1 MPLII
6 PVFLMNRGCPHRCL
20 FCNERLTAG
29 DRPQSVTEAAFAET
43 VRAHLASTPRRRR
56 PRGPVQIAFYGG
68 TFTGIEREEQR
79 RLLGLAAPF
88 LREGKIDGIRI
99 STRPDGID
107 AECLDLLGSFGVTTV
122 EVGAQSLDDEVLL
135 FSRRG
140 HTVADTVRAVRLL
153 KERGFQTGLHLMA
166 GLPGDS
172 PDRFAATI
180 SRVIALRPDM
190 VRIHPTLVLRDTPLA
205 EAFRKGDYLPLDL
218 TEAVHLAKNAFKAL
232 AAAGIPVIRL
242 GLQTTAE
249 LEEPGAVVAGP
260 FHPAFRSLV
269 ETALFLEMAEALL
282 DAAGRE
288 NGFPA
293 ISPPNAGAG
302 SLNVRF
308 ALSPAD
314 VSNFFGSGREN
325 IALLKRRFHLDEI
338 RITPDPALPRHTILL
353 TAGKI
358 RLQTDLSGQVRETP
372 EKGFIETD
380 PG

>member
-29 DRPQSVTEAAFAET
+29 DHPQSVTEAAFAET

-79 RLLGLAAPF
+79 RLLGMAAPF

-107 AECLDLLGSFGVTTV
+107 AERLDLLRSFGVTTV
-122 EVGAQSLDDEVLL
+122 EVGAQSLDDGVLL
-135 FSRRG
+135 RSRRG

-153 KERGFQTGLHLMA
+153 KERCFQTGLHLMA

-180 SRVIALRPDM
+180 SRAIALRPDM

-205 EAFRKGDYLPLDL
+205 DAFRKGDYLPLGL
-218 TEAVHLAKNAFKAL
+218 TEAVHLAKNGFKAL

-293 ISPPNAGAG
+293 IFPPNTGAG
-302 SLNVRF
+302 TLNIRF

-314 VSNFFGSGREN
+314 VSNFCGCGREN
-325 IALLKRRFHLDEI
+325 IAILKRRFHLDVI

-358 RLQTDLSGQVRETP
+358 RLQTDLSGEVRKTP
-372 EKGFIETD
+372 EDGFTKTD

>member
-1 MPLII
+1 
-6 PVFLMNRGCPHRCL
+6 
-20 FCNERLTAG
+20 
-29 DRPQSVTEAAFAET
+29 
-43 VRAHLASTPRRRR
+43 
-56 PRGPVQIAFYGG
+56 
-68 TFTGIEREEQR
+68 
-79 RLLGLAAPF
+79 
-88 LREGKIDGIRI
+88 
-99 STRPDGID
+99 
-107 AECLDLLGSFGVTTV
+107 
-122 EVGAQSLDDEVLL
+122 
-135 FSRRG
+135 
-140 HTVADTVRAVRLL
+140 
-153 KERGFQTGLHLMA
+153 MA

-232 AAAGIPVIRL
+232 TAAGIPIIRL

-269 ETALFLEMAEALL
+269 ETALFLEMAAALL

-288 NGFPA
+288 NGLPA
-293 ISPPNAGAG
+293 ISPAHTGAG

-308 ALSPAD
+308 ALSPTD
-314 VSNFFGSGREN
+314 VSNFCGRRREN
-325 IALLKRRFHLDEI
+325 IAIMKRRFHIEEI
-338 RITPDPALPRHTILL
+338 RITPDPTLRRHVILL
-353 TAGKI
+353 TTGKI

-372 EKGFIETD
+372 ADGFTETD
-380 PG
+380 SA

>member
-1 MPLII
+1 
-6 PVFLMNRGCPHRCL
+6 
-20 FCNERLTAG
+20 
-29 DRPQSVTEAAFAET
+29 
-43 VRAHLASTPRRRR
+43 
-56 PRGPVQIAFYGG
+56 
-68 TFTGIEREEQR
+68 
-79 RLLGLAAPF
+79 
-88 LREGKIDGIRI
+88 
-99 STRPDGID
+99 
-107 AECLDLLGSFGVTTV
+107 
-122 EVGAQSLDDEVLL
+122 
-135 FSRRG
+135 
-140 HTVADTVRAVRLL
+140 
-153 KERGFQTGLHLMA
+153 MA

-180 SRVIALRPDM
+180 SRAIALRPDM

-205 EAFRKGDYLPLDL
+205 DAFRKGDYLPLGL
-218 TEAVHLAKNAFKAL
+218 TEAVHLAKNGFKAL

-293 ISPPNAGAG
+293 IFPPNTGAG
-302 SLNVRF
+302 TLNIRF

-314 VSNFFGSGREN
+314 VSNFCGCGREN
-325 IALLKRRFHLDEI
+325 IAILKRRFHLDVI

-358 RLQTDLSGQVRETP
+358 RLQTDLSGEVRKTP
-372 EKGFIETD
+372 EDGFTKTD